1 MERRNKETDE
11 EKRSQIEV
19 NPLKVFL
26 GALDNCKPLLKITSV
41 SKGGISYK
49 CPVPMSDKEREFKA
63 TKFIIDSCREKD
75 KNMRFYDVLAYE
87 LIEASKN
94 QVTNL

>member
-1 MERRNKETDE
+1 M
-11 EKRSQIEV
+11 
-19 NPLKVFL
+19 
-26 GALDNCKPLLKITSV
+26 DNCKPLLKITSI

-63 TKFIIDSCREKD
+63 TKFIIESCREKD
-75 KNMRFYDVLAYE
+75 RNMKFYDVLAYE

-94 QVTNL
+94 QVIDFELLILFIDWNIDKDVLCIL